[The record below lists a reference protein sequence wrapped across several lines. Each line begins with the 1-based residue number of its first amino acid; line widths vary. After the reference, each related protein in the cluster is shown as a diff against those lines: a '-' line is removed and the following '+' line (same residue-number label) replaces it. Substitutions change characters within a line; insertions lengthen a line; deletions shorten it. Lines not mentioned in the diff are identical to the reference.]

1 MTSGIV
7 YLAIIG
13 MWVAYFL
20 PRWLHSHDEFSGKSV
35 ERYKS
40 ALRIVAAGSEKSI
53 SGAIHQDLDQ
63 GAKQAQ
69 KLLRRRIIF
78 SLILLMTAFIGVGA
92 AMNLM
97 VWSYLAIPLSALII
111 YIVHVRRS
119 ARKNREQRRR
129 IDELQRSSDGI
140 SNVNLIEVVT
150 TKKVQPEYWVPLSE
164 REQTGVTILPKGTA
178 AQRNAWQPTEVPVP
192 TYVNAPKAV
201 TPRRVIDLTT
211 PGAWTEEQERMEREA
226 LAAASPSTDEIFDQQ
241 LAEEAEHNKRN
252 NRAANQ

>member
-40 ALRIVAAGSEKSI
+40 ALRIVAAGSDKSI
-53 SGAIHQDLDQ
+53 SLAIHQDLDQ
-63 GAKQAQ
+63 GAKNAS

-78 SLILLMTAFIGVGA
+78 SLIILMTIFIGAGA
-92 AMNLM
+92 VMNLI
-97 VWSYLAIPLSALII
+97 VWSYLAIPLYALVV
-111 YIVHVRRS
+111 YLVHVRKS
-119 ARKNREQRRR
+119 ARATKVQRRR
-129 IDELQRSSDGI
+129 VDEIQRSSDGI
-140 SNVNLIEVVT
+140 SHVNLSEVVT
-150 TKKVQPEYWVPLSE
+150 TKKVTAEYWVPLAE

-178 AQRNAWQPTEVPVP
+178 AQRNAWQPTEIPAP
-192 TYVNAPKAV
+192 TYVTAPKAL

-211 PGAWTEEQERMEREA
+211 PGAWTEEQERLEREA
-226 LAAASPSTDEIFDQQ
+226 LAATAPSTDEIFDQQ
-241 LAEEAEHNKRN
+241 LAAENENIKQN